1 MKRGQLI
8 VVSAVLILVVAVAA
22 AVITLVKFSSTDESH
37 DPATD
42 AHVHLD
48 DDRSSD
54 PDAVAE
60 AALAAMFSWQ
70 PAIDPSPAAAVG
82 RAQRWLGGQLA
93 ADATQPTATGIRPL
107 PQWAG
112 WSGSGDIVTATAQSG
127 DSITAS
133 DTRQVLEVALTQTVL
148 HRDGSTTPYSNYRVR
163 AVVEKNSDTW
173 QLTEYN
179 LAPK

>member
-8 VVSAVLILVVAVAA
+8 AVSAVLVFVVAVAA
-22 AVITLVKFSSTDESH
+22 AVITLVKFSSSDESH

-48 DDRSSD
+48 ERGSD

-112 WSGSGDIVTATAQSG
+112 WRDSGDIVTATAQSG
-127 DSITAS
+127 EPISAS
-133 DTRQVLEVALTQTVL
+133 DTRQVLDVALTQTVL
-148 HRDGSTTPYSNYRVR
+148 HRDGSTTPYSDYRVR
-163 AVVEKNSDTW
+163 AVVEKNTDTW

>member
-8 VVSAVLILVVAVAA
+8 AISAVLVFVVAVAA
-22 AVITLVKFSSTDESH
+22 AVITLVKFSGTDDSRG
-37 DPATD
+37 PATD

-48 DDRSSD
+48 EDRGSD

-93 ADATQPTATGIRPL
+93 ADATQPAATGVRPL

-112 WSGSGDIVTATAQSG
+112 WRDSGDIVTATAQSG
-127 DSITAS
+127 EPITAS
-133 DTRQVLEVALTQTVL
+133 DSRQVLDVALTQTVL
-148 HRDGSTTPYSNYRVR
+148 HRDGSTTPYSDYRVR

>member
-8 VVSAVLILVVAVAA
+8 AISAVFVVAVAA
-22 AVITLVKFSSTDESH
+22 AVITLVKFSGTDDSRG
-37 DPATD
+37 PATD

-48 DDRSSD
+48 EDRGSD

-70 PAIDPSPAAAVG
+70 PAVDPSPAAAVG

-93 ADATQPTATGIRPL
+93 ADAAQPAATGVRPL

-112 WSGSGDIVTATAQSG
+112 WRDSGDIITATAQSG
-127 DSITAS
+127 EAISAS
-133 DTRQVLEVALTQTVL
+133 GTRQVLDVALTQTVL
-148 HRDGSTTPYSNYRVR
+148 HRDGSTTPYRDYRVR
-163 AVVEKNSDTW
+163 AVVEKNSHTW